1 MYFMKEVIYSLKCNE
16 CCVKYYLENCDLES
30 FLCLALS
37 GLDMESVF
45 GQIIFCGQALATKG
59 ILFWYAFK
67 HSSDLAICH
76 ILPSPLAF

>member
-45 GQIIFCGQALATKG
+45 G
-59 ILFWYAFK
+59 
-67 HSSDLAICH
+67 
-76 ILPSPLAF
+76 